1 MIQDSR
7 PYTEF
12 KQKTFSG
19 YKKRDVMNS
28 LIRSIQSKQIEASC
42 YWLLEAVLSGYVV
55 ETWENLLYYYS
66 QTIHKNNSKL
76 LAILFEKHKLMK
88 QFTDSLS
95 KKELLE
101 LRNNQVVLHLLITVI
116 VLFIQTKL
124 DCQFKEPKLKSQDF
138 QAELLPFKLNSDM
151 SLLPDAIVNFGEP
164 PELKMIANEIFYHCK
179 KQSTEKVIYWM
190 SWLLEWERLNIKNKI
205 QWTLKPRT
213 ANVRDK
219 YKQDIVWIFWDIIYS
234 QINAKSK
241 YKQSVDQLYFL
252 FCDSF
257 DKTKRK
263 RKLVFLWN
271 AVYLITNTKKLP
283 LLEVDYTLLI
293 QAQCNY
299 HKLLLSKKV
308 NEVHKETPLVKSNK
322 PSKKKKPIL
331 KVEEEK
337 SQQKLNDFNEIDR
350 LLFL

>member
-1 MIQDSR
+1 M
-7 PYTEF
+7 
-12 KQKTFSG
+12 
-19 YKKRDVMNS
+19 
-28 LIRSIQSKQIEASC
+28 
-42 YWLLEAVLSGYVV
+42 
-55 ETWENLLYYYS
+55 
-66 QTIHKNNSKL
+66 
-76 LAILFEKHKLMK
+76 
-88 QFTDSLS
+88 
-95 KKELLE
+95 
-101 LRNNQVVLHLLITVI
+101 
-116 VLFIQTKL
+116 
-124 DCQFKEPKLKSQDF
+124 
-138 QAELLPFKLNSDM
+138 
-151 SLLPDAIVNFGEP
+151 
-164 PELKMIANEIFYHCK
+164 
-179 KQSTEKVIYWM
+179 
-190 SWLLEWERLNIKNKI
+190 
-205 QWTLKPRT
+205 
-213 ANVRDK
+213 
-219 YKQDIVWIFWDIIYS
+219 
-234 QINAKSK
+234 
-241 YKQSVDQLYFL
+241 DQLYFL

-283 LLEVDYTLLI
+283 LLEVDYTILI